1 MAGQHFAAVHGN
13 RVRGE
18 ARRLA
23 VDDRWGGARVVGCHG
38 IGIFGSL
45 ADVTVRVFDVL
56 LKARQSTSGQQQE
69 AH

>member
-18 ARRLA
+18 AGRLA
-23 VDDRWGGARVVGCHG
+23 VDDRGGGTRVVGNHG

-45 ADVTVRVFDVL
+45 ADVTVRVFDIL
-56 LKARQSTSGQQQE
+56 LKARQSTSG
-69 AH
+69 